1 MNQQEEVLRSYINH
15 LVDER
20 DELSR
25 QIEIATDKMNSAVDR
40 ARGSE
45 LNHFISTATP
55 ELLAALPLSGRK
67 VWRDRG
73 FSRAQAKVMVILSGV
88 SAVMGW

>member
-1 MNQQEEVLRSYINH
+1 MTPQEEVLRSYINR

-25 QIEIATDKMNSAVDR
+25 QLEIATSTREAAEDR
-40 ARGSE
+40 ASE
-45 LNHFISTATP
+45 LNHFISIATP

-88 SAVMGW
+88 SDVIGWSK

>member
-1 MNQQEEVLRSYINH
+1 MTPQEEVLRSYIDR
-15 LVDER
+15 LTAER
-20 DELSR
+20 DSLAEEL
-25 QIEIATDKMNSAVDR
+25 EYATDRMEADQVLPR
-40 ARGSE
+40 
-45 LNHFISTATP
+45 FISTATP

-88 SAVMGW
+88 SAVIGRGG